1 MKTTITRP
9 SSLRRVIGSTA
20 VLLLAL
26 LKPAFSQ
33 AQAGS
38 VVISEVYVSGAAGAF
53 KNDFVE
59 LYNKSNTSFLLTG
72 YSVQYQGPTSSA
84 SYSPVPLTGTTI
96 PANGY
101 LLVQFGQGVSSGN
114 SLPAPDASGTT
125 NLAQGGGKIALVNT
139 IAALPG
145 TATATDA
152 GIIDFVG
159 YGSANKFEG
168 TSAAPDLTTTTS
180 IERKAVASSTSAS
193 MAIGGADAQRGNG
206 FDSQENGQD
215 FVVRSLPEP
224 QNSASA
230 LETAA
235 TVFYSTKKPNGPLN
249 ELGTYSS
256 TLDGTG
262 PSPTNF
268 NANSQQFIVIGTNR
282 TLTGNLTIMGGGS
295 RLVLDTNAS
304 FTVPVLFNYTGTLD
318 LNNNA
323 TLTVLN
329 AAPGVVFN
337 NIAASSTVE
346 YAQAT
351 PYTVPATPSY
361 GNLTLRNSTKRLST
375 GTTVV
380 RGNFLANNV
389 GATSPNVLGGAAGS
403 ASTLSLGGN
412 FALTGT
418 VNFSTTADDRITLAL
433 TNTTTPQV
441 LNGDDN
447 TIKLLSLTTSTNQAG
462 ATLADGASSL
472 ELGNSTGGGYNLG
485 AGSVLTVGANTLS
498 FVPGGGATIGAGTGQ
513 LAVNAASSL
522 VFSKNSPAEL
532 GTLRLTPTS
541 TQLANLKLDAAGGG
555 GPTASANTLTLPRSL
570 AVNGT
575 LTLTTGTLAIGANN
589 VLTLNGPV
597 VTTATGFLRGTATA
611 GLVIGGAGS
620 LADIRFDNGT
630 SASTTLGSFTLNRP
644 GATFPLASSLIVENA
659 FALINGNFAIGSNT
673 LTLNGTVA
681 SSSTGLLEGGLAP
694 ATFMPTSNVFIGGT
708 GPLGTLTFER
718 SAAVLNVLVLNRPGG
733 TLTLEGSAVQI
744 TTLTLTSG
752 IFKLSEGVGL
762 NVTGVFDADP
772 AVGRFAV
779 ARTSVLSFTGSGD
792 IGPLAFVAGQDVLQR
807 FTLDRATGAIPTIQL
822 TTTLTVNDLSLTRG
836 RVFVQGNNKLIVLPE
851 GSVTGGGND
860 SYTNTLTRAS
870 VTNQTTKNATIS
882 FPLGVDGQ
890 YRPVFFLVEDS
901 EGGTSSYTAHQYEAP
916 SPPRTLPP
924 TLSRVSQIRYYNVV
938 REPGGTSV
946 LNRARIT
953 LNYDFASDGVTPATV
968 AFLRVAMAD
977 PNDDTKW
984 KNIGGAGLGSSIQSD
999 FFPAGPLGDF
1009 TLATDKNTPPNA
1021 NPLPVELVRF
1031 TAERQA
1037 SGVRL
1042 QWATASEKNSARFEV
1057 QRSLD
1062 GRTFAS
1068 ILSVAAQGS
1077 STQLQAYIALDAQA
1091 PASRLYYR
1099 LRQVDVD
1106 GTTAFSEVVTV
1117 NGTNGP
1123 AGELTVYPNPASDRI
1138 TAVVPAAEGR
1148 TYRVLNSLGQVLD
1161 RGRAAEA
1168 NPSVDVRRLPAGTYF
1183 LELNSATGRM
1193 VRRFVKSN

>member
-1 MKTTITRP
+1 MKTTTTKP
-9 SSLRRVIGSTA
+9 SSLGRAIGSTA
-20 VLLLAL
+20 VLLLSL

-38 VVISEVYVSGAAGAF
+38 VVISEVYASGGATGAF

-59 LYNKSNTSFLLTG
+59 LYNKSNTPFALTG
-72 YSVQYQGPTSSA
+72 YSVQYHSA
-84 SYSPVPLTGTTI
+84 NSNNNYTLVPLTGSI

-101 LLVQFGQGVSSGN
+101 LLVEFGGPASGTP
-114 SLPAPDASGTT
+114 LPAPDETNNT
-125 NLAQGGGKIALVNT
+125 NLATAGGKIALANST
-139 IAALPG
+139 TELPG
-145 TATATDA
+145 TTTATDA

-159 YGSANKFEG
+159 YGSAEQFEG
-168 TSAAPDLTTTTS
+168 TSAAPALTAATS

-193 MAIGGADAQRGNG
+193 MAAGGADAQRGNG
-206 FDSQENGQD
+206 FDSQNNGQD
-215 FVVRSLPEP
+215 FVVRSSPEP
-224 QNSASA
+224 QNRASA
-230 LETAA
+230 PETAA
-235 TVFYSTKKPNGPLN
+235 TVFYNTKQPNGPLN
-249 ELGTYSS
+249 ALGTYSS

-262 PSPTNF
+262 PSPTSF
-268 NANSQQFIVIGTNR
+268 SANSQQFIVIGANR
-282 TLTGNLTIMGGGS
+282 TLTGDLTITGTDS

-304 FTVPVLFNYTGTLD
+304 FTVPEAFDYTGTLELSD
-318 LNNNA
+318 NA
-323 TLTVLN
+323 TLTELN
-329 AAPGVVFN
+329 ADPGVVFN
-337 NIAASSTVE
+337 SIAVSSTVE

-351 PYTVPATPSY
+351 PYIVPATPSY
-361 GNLTLRNSTKRLST
+361 GNLTLRNATKRLSP

-389 GATSPNVLGGAAGS
+389 GAANPDVLGGAAGS

-441 LNGDDN
+441 VNGGDN

-462 ATLADGASSL
+462 VSLADGASNL
-472 ELGNSTGGGYNLG
+472 ELGNSTDGGYNLG
-485 AGSVLTVGANTLS
+485 AGSVLAVGGNTLS
-498 FVPGGGATIGAGTGQ
+498 FVQGGGATIGAGTGQ
-513 LAVNAASSL
+513 LAVNAGSSL

-541 TQLANLKLDAAGGG
+541 TQLANLTVDAAGGG
-555 GPTASANTLTLPRSL
+555 GLTANANTLTLPRSL
-570 AVNGT
+570 TVNGS
-575 LTLTTGTLAIGANN
+575 LTLTAGTLAIGANN

-597 VTTATGFLRGTATA
+597 VAAATGFLRGAATA

-630 SASTTLGSFTLNRP
+630 SANTTLASFTLNRS
-644 GATFPLASSLIVENA
+644 GATFTLASSLIVENA
-659 FALINGNFAIGSNT
+659 FALNNGVFAIGSNT

-681 SSSTGLLEGGLAP
+681 TSATGLLKGGLEP
-694 ATFMPTSNVFIGGT
+694 LTFVATSDVYIGGT
-708 GPLGTLTFER
+708 GPLGTLTFEP
-718 SAAVLNVLVLNRPGG
+718 SSAVLNILVLNRPGG

-744 TTLTLTSG
+744 TTPTLTSG
-752 IFKLSEGVGL
+752 VLKLSDGVGL

-772 AVGRFAV
+772 AVGRLAV
-779 ARTSVLSFTGSGD
+779 TPTSVLSFTGSGD

-807 FTLDRATGAIPTIQL
+807 FTLDRATGTVPTVQL
-822 TTTLTVNDLSLTRG
+822 TTTLTVNELSLTRG

-851 GSVTGGGND
+851 GSVTGGGNN
-860 SYTNTLTRAS
+860 SYTNTLTQSS
-870 VTNQTTKNATIS
+870 VTNQTTKTATLG

-890 YRPVFFLVEDS
+890 YRPLNFLVEDVN
-901 EGGTSSYTAHQYEAP
+901 GGTSSYTAHQYEAP
-916 SPPRTLPP
+916 SPSRTLPP

-968 AFLRVAMAD
+968 SFLRVAMAD
-977 PNDDTKW
+977 PIDDSKW
-984 KNIGGAGLGSSIQSD
+984 KDIGGSGLGSSIQSD

-1009 TLATDKNTPPNA
+1009 TLATDKQTPPNA

-1037 SGVRL
+1037 AGVRL
-1042 QWATASEKNSARFEV
+1042 NWATASEQNSARFEV

-1068 ILSVAAQGS
+1068 VLSVAAQGNS
-1077 STQLQAYIALDAQA
+1077 SQLQAYSALDAQA

-1106 GTTAFSEVVTV
+1106 GTVAFSEVLTV
-1117 NGTNGP
+1117 SGNRAS
-1123 AGELTVYPNPASDRI
+1123 AGELSVYPNPASDRI

-1193 VRRFVKSN
+1193 VRRFVKYD